1 MVPGGELEHGVDC
14 DKRVNFSN
22 IEGGALEKNV
32 QNRETRREERTEDE
46 HEGKDEQPSG
56 QCQRLQIVGG
66 IGGKRLE
73 LARDQ
78 FIQGLGI
85 SNDLQGKVFMSQQEL
100 L

>member
-1 MVPGGELEHGVDC
+1 MRANINSQVVSAKDC
-14 DKRVNFSN
+14 R
-22 IEGGALEKNV
+22 
-32 QNRETRREERTEDE
+32 QW
-46 HEGKDEQPSG
+46 
-56 QCQRLQIVGG
+56 GG

>member
-1 MVPGGELEHGVDC
+1 MVPGGEPEHGVEC
-14 DKRVNFSN
+14 DKRVNLLN
-22 IEGGALEKNV
+22 MEGGGLENV
-32 QNRETRREERTEDE
+32 QSRETRREERTEDE